1 MKIAYKIITPLLAV
15 GAVAMGFLL
24 KLFYFTIGGV
34 SDELSSIVAIAS
46 QFGVK
51 TQYEF
56 SAFEIIQMLLGAEG
70 ASEKGA
76 EEFLKIAE
84 PIIPHLIA
92 FVVFLILALGMFL
105 AVGVVS
111 TIVKDRKK
119 VIWMSVAGLV
129 LCFICIVIGRLA
141 FDKIIGGEIPLTDI
155 VGMFSESQWAQ
166 LAAAVVTVKSA
177 TLSAGFF
184 AVFGMYLLV
193 IFWTIIT
200 NMLISTPIQHT
211 RKHRRKK
218 PLRRPSAMFRK

>member
-56 SAFEIIQMLLGAEG
+56 SAFEIIQMLLGAES

>member
-56 SAFEIIQMLLGAEG
+56 SAFEIIQMLLGAES

-218 PLRRPSAMFRK
+218 PLRRPSAMFRR